1 MRLPC
6 HNVEGCST
14 ISDEVLEVIKK
25 EYEAAE
31 AKKAELALNAR
42 KKAEPLVN
50 IMAASSGGSMF
61 IKAIDASENTK
72 DAEYVANLFVQT
84 IKDLREANVI
94 QIVTDNASNYKA
106 TGLTIETKYP
116 HVFWTLCVV
125 HSLNLAMKSIC
136 EPGEKSPQYTQCKWI
151 SDLVK
156 QMQDIRNFVLNHH
169 GMHLPLAVRGN
180 WSTYSMIQSVKR
192 NRLATSRAKDLVF
205 VHCNLRLL
213 SRKSKEYTEWPS
225 KYWDISGDQF
235 DIDRQEMIELA
246 QLSLDEP
253 ELEGITFQDVEE
265 SEEQLNGDEC

>member
-1 MRLPC
+1 MCKLLPWLMVARETKLGCVITAIRKLLDLYTKVKGHLMRLPC

-84 IKDLREANVI
+84 IKDLREANVV

-136 EPGEKSPQYTQCKWI
+136 EPGEKSPQYTQC
-151 SDLVK
+151 S
-156 QMQDIRNFVLNHH
+156 
-169 GMHLPLAVRGN
+169 MH
-180 WSTYSMIQSVKR
+180 M
-192 NRLATSRAKDLVF
+192 
-205 VHCNLRLL
+205 
-213 SRKSKEYTEWPS
+213 
-225 KYWDISGDQF
+225 
-235 DIDRQEMIELA
+235 
-246 QLSLDEP
+246 
-253 ELEGITFQDVEE
+253 
-265 SEEQLNGDEC
+265 